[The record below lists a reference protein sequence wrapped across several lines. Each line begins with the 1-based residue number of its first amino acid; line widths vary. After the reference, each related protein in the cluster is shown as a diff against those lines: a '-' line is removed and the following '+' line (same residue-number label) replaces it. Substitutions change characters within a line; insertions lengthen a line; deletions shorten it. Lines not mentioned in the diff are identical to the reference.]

1 MTFFAIAV
9 VINIRNWIYYF
20 IKIGEMATGGDCK
33 RQIFV
38 LDFLIG
44 VYISLNIAFVFL
56 EPIYSSLF
64 PDFELNTIIFY
75 YLNGVNYFVISFVY
89 ALTGFMILF
98 RLKTN
103 FNSFYL
109 KYGKVLMFATIA
121 LSLPLF
127 CRSLSSILRGLNKD
141 IEDWV

>member
-1 MTFFAIAV
+1 M

-44 VYISLNIAFVFL
+44 IYITLNIAIVFL
-56 EPIYSSLF
+56 EPIYSALF
-64 PDFELNTIIFY
+64 PNFELNKIIFY
-75 YLNGVNYFVISFVY
+75 YFNGINYFVISFVY
-89 ALTGFMILF
+89 ALTGVMILR

-109 KYGKVLMFATIA
+109 
-121 LSLPLF
+121 
-127 CRSLSSILRGLNKD
+127 
-141 IEDWV
+141 